1 MLRSKKCLVTGG
13 SRGLGL
19 AIAKRFSDEGATC
32 ILMARNREKLEA
44 AREQLATAAEDG
56 ALLRHNI
63 VVGDVQ
69 DFASKD
75 YGKGVL
81 DDVDVLVNAAGI
93 TQVSLLVRTSPNSIK
108 SLVQTNLLGTIYAS
122 QAFARNSIR
131 ARKGGVIINFS
142 SALAHRPV
150 PGSSIYTAT
159 KAAVEGLTKALAVE
173 LGPANIRVNAI
184 SPGYIE
190 TDMTSAISEKAR
202 EKMMDRVPV
211 KRFGT
216 VEEVAEVALMLAMN
230 EFMTG
235 SVVNVDG
242 GWSV

>member
-44 AREQLATAAEDG
+44 AREQLATAAED
-56 ALLRHNI
+56 